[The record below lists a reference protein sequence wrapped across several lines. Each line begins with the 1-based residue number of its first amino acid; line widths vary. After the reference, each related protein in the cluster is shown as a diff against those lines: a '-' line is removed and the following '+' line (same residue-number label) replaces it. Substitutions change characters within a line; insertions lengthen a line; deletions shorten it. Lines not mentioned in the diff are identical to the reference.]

1 MWQRSCRSDCNSVS
15 VRFPCSLSRGLLK
28 RDLLEIDLTTS
39 FLVRNFGNTSAMRI
53 IFFWKC
59 RKFNGDFKNPKY
71 LEKVFCFR
79 DKSISIGCVKFSLLR
94 KEYFL
99 LVVNLL
105 TRREYLL
112 SVVNIFSISV
122 RETFSN
128 SIAFTVINKYAAVH
142 ISTVL
147 GAHLSCCLSE
157 GRLTREFLDNYLTTF
172 FRVRNFGNT
181 AGMSVIFFLKTF
193 KI

>member
-59 RKFNGDFKNPKY
+59 RKFNGDFKNPEY

-79 DKSISIGCVKFSLLR
+79 DKSISTGCVKFSLLR

-147 GAHLSCCLSE
+147 GPIYHVAC
-157 GRLTREFLDNYLTTF
+157 R
-172 FRVRNFGNT
+172 RVVWQENF
-181 AGMSVIFFLKTF
+181 
-193 KI
+193 